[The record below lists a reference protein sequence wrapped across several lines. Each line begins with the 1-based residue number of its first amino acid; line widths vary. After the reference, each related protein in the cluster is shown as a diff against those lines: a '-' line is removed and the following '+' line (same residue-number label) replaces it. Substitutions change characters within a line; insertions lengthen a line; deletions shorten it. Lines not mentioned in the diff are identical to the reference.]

1 MAVTSIWPIKGR
13 IGKVIEYARNPEKTT
28 EKSLEKQAALH
39 AIGDVIEYA
48 ANDMKTEQRCYVT
61 GINCREDEAAKQF
74 METKEF
80 WSRQRGEDMTG
91 GRVCFHGYQS
101 FAAGEVNAETAHEIG
116 VKLAQR
122 LWGEQFEVLVA
133 THCNTGHYH
142 NHLIVNSVS
151 WRDGHRF
158 HNGPEDYSAM
168 KEASDRLCLEY
179 GLSVIEEPTGRGKNY
194 SEWDAEKNGKLTV
207 RGLIRQDIDQ
217 AIQMSLT
224 EREFLAEL
232 EQKGY
237 ELKFRSDS
245 GTVLKHPAIRPP
257 GAKGFFRFHK
267 LGPGYS
273 LDEIS
278 ERILKNRRRKLPF
291 PEDEQEELRRYRNE
305 TQPRP
310 KLKGIHALYI
320 RYCYELHILQKFP
333 ASFKR
338 VSFLMR
344 EDLAKLDKLDEQT
357 RFLAEN
363 KIETMEELQAFG
375 ERTSEES
382 AALTEERKQL
392 RNALKRADRQDDSAA
407 AEQIRAQIAQISA
420 ILKRK
425 RKQLS
430 LCEAVLARSQPME
443 QALEELA
450 EQQHENE
457 RREEKTNEHLLGG
470 RGRTGREDEP
480 RRR

>member
-1 MAVTSIWPIKGR
+1 M
-13 IGKVIEYARNPEKTT
+13 
-28 EKSLEKQAALH
+28 
-39 AIGDVIEYA
+39 
-48 ANDMKTEQRCYVT
+48 
-61 GINCREDEAAKQF
+61 
-74 METKEF
+74 
-80 WSRQRGEDMTG
+80 
-91 GRVCFHGYQS
+91 
-101 FAAGEVNAETAHEIG
+101 
-116 VKLAQR
+116 
-122 LWGEQFEVLVA
+122 LVA
-133 THCNTGHYH
+133 THCNTGYYH
-142 NHLIVNSVS
+142 NHLIVNSVA

-158 HNGPEDYSAM
+158 HNGPEDYLAM

-194 SEWDAEKNGKLTV
+194 SEWEAEKNGKPTV
-207 RGLIRQDIDQ
+207 RGLIRQDIDL

-245 GTVLKHPAIRPP
+245 GTVLKHPAIRPQ

-278 ERILKNRRRKLPF
+278 ERILKNRRRNLPF

-305 TQPRP
+305 TQPRS

-320 RYCYELHILQKFP
+320 RYCYELHILQKYP
-333 ASFKR
+333 ASVKR

-363 KIETMEELQAFG
+363 RIETMEELQAFG

-382 AALTEERKQL
+382 AALTEEREQL

-407 AEQIRAQIAQISA
+407 AESIRTQIAEISA
-420 ILKRK
+420 VLKRK

-430 LCEAVLARSQPME
+430 LCETVMARSQPME

-450 EQQHENE
+450 GQQKETE
-457 RREEKTNEHLLGG
+457 RREEKPNEQLLGG

>member
-1 MAVTSIWPIKGR
+1 MTSIWPIKGR
-13 IGKVIEYARNPEKTT
+13 VDGVINYAMNPEKTT
-28 EKSLEKQAALH
+28 ELVPAKQLELH
-39 AIGDVIEYA
+39 AIDGVIQYA
-48 ANDMKTEQRCYVT
+48 ENDLKTEKRSYVST
-61 GINCREDEAAKQF
+61 IGCTKGAEAEDF
-74 METKEF
+74 MRTMDRYP
-80 WSRQRGEDMTG
+80 SRFQDRVSKGR
-91 GRVCFHGYQS
+91 RVCYHGYQS
-101 FAAGEVNAETAHEIG
+101 FAPGEVTAEVAHEIG
-116 VKLAQR
+116 VRLAER
-122 LWGEQFEVLVA
+122 LWGDRFEVVIA
-133 THCNTGHYH
+133 THCNTDSFH
-142 NHLIVNSVS
+142 NHFVINAVS
-151 WRDGHRF
+151 YVDGRRF
-158 HNGPEDYSAM
+158 DNRQSDYRAM
-168 KEASDRLCLEY
+168 KDASDRLCLEY
-179 GLSVIEEPTGRGKNY
+179 GLSIVEDPSGRGKNR
-194 SEWDAEKNGKLTV
+194 SEWEAEKNGKPTV

-237 ELKFRSDS
+237 EIKFRSDS

-278 ERILKNRRRKLPF
+278 ERILKNRRRNLPF

-333 ASFKR
+333 ASVKR

-363 KIETMEELQAFG
+363 RIETMEELQAFG
-375 ERTSEES
+375 DRTSEES

-407 AEQIRAQIAQISA
+407 ADRIRTQIAEISA
-420 ILKRK
+420 ILKQK

-430 LCEAVLARSQPME
+430 LCETVMARSQPME
-443 QALEELA
+443 QALEDLTG
-450 EQQHENE
+450 QQQETE
-457 RREEKTNEHLLGG
+457 RREEQPNEQLLGG